1 MLPDDQKKWLDY
13 HIPYR
18 VHASLAELPLQD
30 EIIRILGEGH
40 RRKIEERCNVSARMQ
55 GRLAAIRWLIEFIGV
70 QDCRGKPGRPRKSS
84 SNSTDISISQI
95 QGGEEFDLS
104 LPEAEKLRQVW
115 KGCAQAVGH
124 PTDRTNHPPVNEKE
138 LDEALRI
145 IRAHL
150 ESTIYATSNQCLV
163 HSLIA

>member
-1 MLPDDQKKWLDY
+1 MIKKKWLDQ
-13 HIPYR
+13 HIPHR
-18 VHASLAELPLQD
+18 LHAALADLPLQR
-30 EIIRILGEGH
+30 EIIQILGEGY
-40 RRKIEERCNVSARMQ
+40 RQEIEERCKVSATTQ

-70 QDCRGKPGRPRKSS
+70 QDRRY
-84 SNSTDISISQI
+84 STDISISQI
-95 QGGEEFDLS
+95 QGGKEFDLS
-104 LPEAEKLRQVW
+104 SPEAEKLRQVW

-150 ESTIYATSNQCLV
+150 ESTIYATSKQRLV
-163 HSLIA
+163 HSLIT

>member
-1 MLPDDQKKWLDY
+1 MPSDDQKKWLDQ
-13 HIPYR
+13 HIPHR
-18 VHASLAELPLQD
+18 LHAALADLPLQR
-30 EIIRILGEGH
+30 EIIQALGESH
-40 RRKIEERCNVSARMQ
+40 RQEIEERCKVSATTQ

-70 QDCRGKPGRPRKSS
+70 QDRRGKPDRPRQSS
-84 SNSTDISISQI
+84 TNSTDISISQI
-95 QGGEEFDLS
+95 QGGKAFDLS

-124 PTDRTNHPPVNEKE
+124 PTDRTNHPPVNDKE

-150 ESTIYATSNQCLV
+150 ESTIYATSKQRLV
-163 HSLIA
+163 HSLIT